1 MYILILV
8 ILICLLITFD
18 SGIKSI
24 KVFKIREPIPYIMG
38 LLCFHSLVILM
49 IIASIE
55 TLYYNPILSLIMLGL
70 IGIYFISILIL
81 PFIIK
86 VTLFNKEEGKLL

>member
-18 SGIKSI
+18 SGIKYI
-24 KVFKIREPIPYIMG
+24 KVFKIREPIQYIMG
-38 LLCFHSLVILM
+38 LLYFHSLVILM
-49 IIASIE
+49 IMASIE